1 MPDNIDPETREYTMK
16 KTLTPHMTYFETSQP
31 LTEEQIAKLNF
42 FIEEILF
49 DEEDEEN
56 IPEITSEVEQH
67 NTIEP
72 YFNN

>member
-1 MPDNIDPETREYTMK
+1 MKNTKSERASMKNI
-16 KTLTPHMTYFETSQP
+16 TPNHIFFETSQP

-49 DEEDEEN
+49 DEEDEDN